1 MLELNNNKK
10 YMSKIN
16 KILVGLIV
24 VLAIAIIVIG
34 AVWYLWGGSG
44 NNYYAVYL
52 DTGDLYFGTLSRF
65 PHMTLSNV
73 LYLQKDPQSQSTSLQ
88 DFSKVAWGPENKIEI
103 NSNKVVWMAKISD
116 ISQLIPILSGKSMPA
131 SQPQQNDQGVPSGSA
146 TSTPSR

>member
-1 MLELNNNKK
+1 
-10 YMSKIN
+10 MSKIN
-16 KILVGLIV
+16 KILFGLVIV
-24 VLAIAIIVIG
+24 LVVAIIVIG
-34 AVWYLWGGSG
+34 AIWYLWGGTG

-73 LYLQKDPQSQSTSLQ
+73 LYLQRDPQNQGPSLQ

-103 NSNKVVWMAKISD
+103 NSNKIVWIAKISD
-116 ISQLIPILSGKSMPA
+116 ISQLIPILSGKESPA
-131 SQPQQNDQGVPSGSA
+131 TQPQQNNQGVPSGSV